1 MTVTVGEQSRH
12 AHNPMTNALIPEEFM
27 RIAKMV
33 VGLVLL
39 ATGIAVVATVP
50 AAATPAAATAAVSA
64 TSMATP
70 DGGMPYD

>member
-1 MTVTVGEQSRH
+1 M
-12 AHNPMTNALIPEEFM
+12 MNARIPEEFM

-50 AAATPAAATAAVSA
+50 AAPAPAASSSASAVPA
-64 TSMATP
+64 
-70 DGGMPYD
+70 GGMPYD

>member
-1 MTVTVGEQSRH
+1 MLNGI
-12 AHNPMTNALIPEEFM
+12 IPEEFM

-50 AAATPAAATAAVSA
+50 AAAATTTVAASPAASSV
-64 TSMATP
+64 P
-70 DGGMPYD
+70 DGGMPYN